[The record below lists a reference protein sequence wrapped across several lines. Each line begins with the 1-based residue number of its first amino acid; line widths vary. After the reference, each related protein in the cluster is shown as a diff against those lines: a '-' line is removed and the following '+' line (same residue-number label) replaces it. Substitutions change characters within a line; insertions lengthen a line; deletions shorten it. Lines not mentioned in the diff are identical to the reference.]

1 MKYRIPK
8 KMTGINTKRGNSAI
22 CFVRKYTSV
31 LYMPLKCSLR
41 KIGTSIVM
49 TLMIANILDIVIR
62 GGDTSMAGMTIAIPG
77 VLNISESGA
86 TMGKIR

>member
-49 TLMIANILDIVIR
+49 TLMMANILDIV
-62 GGDTSMAGMTIAIPG
+62 MLVMTRNKAPLILCTPAI
-77 VLNISESGA
+77 VFS
-86 TMGKIR
+86 

>member
-41 KIGTSIVM
+41 KIGISMVM
-49 TLMIANILDIVIR
+49 TLMIANMLEKVMLVMMR
-62 GGDTSMAGMTIAIPG
+62 NKAPLTLCTPAT
-77 VLNISESGA
+77 VLSWP
-86 TMGKIR
+86 K

>member
-1 MKYRIPK
+1 
-8 KMTGINTKRGNSAI
+8 MTGINTKRGNSAI

-49 TLMIANILDIVIR
+49 TLIIANILDIV
-62 GGDTSMAGMTIAIPG
+62 MLVMTRNKAPLILCTPAI
-77 VLNISESGA
+77 VFS
-86 TMGKIR
+86 